1 MAGCGVVDAPDMVTE
16 YVFGWVGEEQSVG
29 GKRLAFYWIES
40 LCERIKG
47 RDRLEGIRMAEE
59 VDLIALDNDEFGMR
73 RYVEVGDLAA
83 CCGEHDGLDGWII
96 C

>member
-1 MAGCGVVDAPDMVTE
+1 MVTE
-16 YVFGWVGEEQSVG
+16 HVFGRVGEEQSVC

-40 LCERIKG
+40 LHERIKD
-47 RDRLEGIRMAEE
+47 RDWLEGVRMAEE
-59 VDLIALDNDEFGMR
+59 VDFIALDDDEFRMR

-83 CCGEHDGLDGWII
+83 CCGEHDGFDGWII